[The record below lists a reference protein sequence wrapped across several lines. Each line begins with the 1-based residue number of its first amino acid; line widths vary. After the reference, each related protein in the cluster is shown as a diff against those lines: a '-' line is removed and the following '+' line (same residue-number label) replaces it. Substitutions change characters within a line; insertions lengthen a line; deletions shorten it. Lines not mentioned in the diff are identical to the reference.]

1 MKWTAETE
9 RFMVQEIA
17 NSILLSSIPED
28 LGRNYA
34 EFHFFSRME
43 EGEEG
48 EEFFLGQIYDDFSQS
63 FRASLYYDIYFGG

>member
-1 MKWTAETE
+1 
-9 RFMVQEIA
+9 MVQEIA

-34 EFHFFSRME
+34 DFHFFSRME
-43 EGEEG
+43 EER